1 MIVTGA
7 RGSGKTVLVKEL
19 DSLCKEVGARLR
31 FRVHATA
38 TDLSARLG
46 PTRNPFLP
54 VPFRTLHGRLGFEE
68 RAGNR
73 QG

>member
-31 FRVHATA
+31 SACMRLPPTYLRGWALLGTPFYPSHTVRCMADLASKSALDTA
-38 TDLSARLG
+38 NG
-46 PTRNPFLP
+46 
-54 VPFRTLHGRLGFEE
+54 
-68 RAGNR
+68 
-73 QG
+73 

>member
-46 PTRNPFLP
+46 PTRNPVLP
-54 VPFRTLHGRLGFEE
+54 VPYRALHGRLGFEE